1 MGFVSV
7 WHFLFDSALY
17 IIVDAPLPCCTN
29 LLYYI
34 IASLNDTNCTNIHGI
49 VLRWEILFIY
59 SYMKKNIILYQMG
72 KREMDL
78 LLWNL
83 FLLLAKHGVTVDWF
97 LFLFFSPKVLEVK
110 FVMDPHD
117 WSGQEIRFERGDG
130 DNFLGLS
137 GDPTHFYAF

>member
-1 MGFVSV
+1 MAFSLWQCIIYYSRCTFAV
-7 WHFLFDSALY
+7 LY
-17 IIVDAPLPCCTN
+17 QFT
-29 LLYYI
+29 LLYYCI
-34 IASLNDTNCTNIHGI
+34 SKWYELYEHSWHSFEMRD
-49 VLRWEILFIY
+49 FIY
-59 SYMKKNIILYQMG
+59 IFIYEKNIILYQMG